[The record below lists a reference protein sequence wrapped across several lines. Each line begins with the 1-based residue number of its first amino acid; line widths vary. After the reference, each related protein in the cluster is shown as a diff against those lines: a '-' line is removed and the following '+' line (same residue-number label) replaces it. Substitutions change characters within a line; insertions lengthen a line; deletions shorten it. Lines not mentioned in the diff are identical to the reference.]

1 MFLLV
6 FFVLVGVVR
15 PVGVLVIRVRRVG
28 VSAVAVGVIRFAM
41 GVLVFMAV
49 RMVVGMGMY
58 VRMRVGMLSV
68 RLVVVSVGMRV
79 RMLVDVLVFVIVGVD
94 VLVGVVRPVGVVMVR
109 VRRVG
114 VSAVA
119 VGVIRFT
126 MGVLVFVAVRM
137 VVGMGMYVRMRVGM
151 LSVRLVVMSVGMRV
165 RMLVDVLVFVI
176 VGVDVLV
183 AMGLVMPV
191 SMVMIV
197 GKPPK
202 MLNQVIGVIIH
213 VRQPAV
219 IGVRAAVQIPDV
231 GFDVQNGRPIE
242 NVHAV
247 GVEHVTLHLD
257 HPYDVKTD
265 GIGTPGRTRR
275 PQTDLFPLGPGRRDL
290 HFHGFVLPVQ
300 KRQNDGVTETAEI
313 PQPGGVFGVQFDPAE
328 GFLFLNRLV
337 RREIAVEGRANPSDG
352 RNVKTS
358 FRFCHGRF
366 SLSHILRSGSLNG
379 Q

>member
-6 FFVLVGVVR
+6 FLVLVGVVRPVGVSAVAVGVIRFTMDVLVFVTVRMVVGMGMYVRMRVGMLSVRLVVVSVGMRVRMLVDMLVFVIVGVDVRVRVLVGVVR
-15 PVGVLVIRVRRVG
+15 PVGVLVVRVRRVG

-41 GVLVFMAV
+41 GVLVFVAV

-94 VLVGVVRPVGVVMVR
+94 VRVRVLVGVVR
-109 VRRVG
+109 
-114 VSAVA
+114 
-119 VGVIRFT
+119 
-126 MGVLVFVAVRM
+126 
-137 VVGMGMYVRMRVGM
+137 
-151 LSVRLVVMSVGMRV
+151 
-165 RMLVDVLVFVI
+165 
-176 VGVDVLV
+176 
-183 AMGLVMPV
+183 PV

-300 KRQNDGVTETAEI
+300 KRQNDGVTETVEI
-313 PQPGGVFGVQFDPAE
+313 PQPGGVFGVQLDPAE
-328 GFLFLNRLV
+328 GFLFLNRLI